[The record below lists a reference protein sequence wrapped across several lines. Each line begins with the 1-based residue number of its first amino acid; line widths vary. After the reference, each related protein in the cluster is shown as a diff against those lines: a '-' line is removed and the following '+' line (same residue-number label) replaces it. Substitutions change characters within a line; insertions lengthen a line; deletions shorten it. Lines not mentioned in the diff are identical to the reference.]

1 MRRLDPH
8 IADSISEEVDK
19 FAESGHGDVQSL
31 VAQAA
36 DWRLRLR
43 AWRVLYNLEDND
55 QTIVVIRVLH
65 RREAYRRR

>member
-1 MRRLDPH
+1 
-8 IADSISEEVDK
+8 
-19 FAESGHGDVQSL
+19 
-31 VAQAA
+31 
-36 DWRLRLR
+36 LRLR